1 MPNLMENAAAWL
13 GVRLQS
19 AAGRDVTL
27 VQSGTTLSITAWH
40 AMHEYEVMDSDGL
53 LTRVTSYDWT
63 VAAEDVSSIT
73 LRPGATITDG
83 ALVYEA
89 MGIGKR
95 PCVEKLDSSGVLLL
109 LHTKRVT

>member
-1 MPNLMENAAAWL
+1 MTRAADWL

-27 VQSGTTLSITAWH
+27 VQSSTTLSITAWH
-40 AMHEYEVMDSDGL
+40 AMHEYEVVDSESMQ
-53 LTRVTSYDWT
+53 TRVTSYDWT
-63 VAAEDVSSIT
+63 IAAEDVSAIT
-73 LRPGATITDG
+73 LRPGARITDG
-83 ALVYEA
+83 AAVYEA

-95 PCVEKLDSSGVLLL
+95 PCVENLDSSGVLLL